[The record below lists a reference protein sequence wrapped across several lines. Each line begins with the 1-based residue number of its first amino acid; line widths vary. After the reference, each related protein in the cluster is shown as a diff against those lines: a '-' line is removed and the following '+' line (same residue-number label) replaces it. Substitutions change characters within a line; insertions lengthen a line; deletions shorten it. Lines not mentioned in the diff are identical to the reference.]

1 MAMEIK
7 FKLDTEKAS
16 KVAVAIT
23 AAYGLCRVSLD
34 TGYPQLA
41 AANAIAIIII
51 NATLYAPH
59 LAPKIK
65 KSS

>member
-1 MAMEIK
+1 MEIK

-16 KVAVAIT
+16 KAAIAIA
-23 AAYGLCRVSLD
+23 AAYGLCRVSVD
-34 TGYPQLA
+34 MGYPQLA

-51 NATLYAPH
+51 IAIFYGPR
-59 LAPKIK
+59 LAPTIK